1 MSITIKPHGVR
12 ADITVDSMEEART
25 VLRELTPSSVGVF
38 APATVTNNIEFTP
51 DSEGKLPESVTV
63 WPNPHIENSS
73 APVEDIDDMTSP
85 ARRIKSWTTG
95 EEYILKTKTR
105 EGLNCRQIGD
115 ILGRTDSSVRNKL
128 HALEA
133 ERARLNLTPIR
144 VSK

>member
-1 MSITIKPHGVR
+1 MSIIIATT
-12 ADITVDSMEEART
+12 AAEAAE
-25 VLRELTPSSVGVF
+25 VIREL
-38 APATVTNNIEFTP
+38 
-51 DSEGKLPESVTV
+51 DGKSVTV
-63 WPNPHIENSS
+63 TTTVDLPPWLGTATDTAATATADS
-73 APVEDIDDMTSP
+73 ATADDTTSPQVEDIDDMTDP

-105 EGLNCRQIGD
+105 AGLNCRQIGD
-115 ILGRTDSSVRNKL
+115 ILGRSDSSVRNKL